1 MNYAGPFLLSFIE
14 EKFMNTTFGSTHNGI
29 QINTDQRKGLGCITS
44 ILDNYQ
50 KHLAHMIASH
60 SKVMQVRFDLHYPND
75 GTIVPNRQHIYNFNY
90 NLKRKLQRETIIGG
104 HRVDPQI
111 LWTEEI
117 NSSTAPHYHFL
128 LLANGNAKN
137 NYKELLKNT
146 VNPLWKNTINS
157 DNDGLVD
164 YCDKNG
170 PNGLMIT
177 RSSPDVLTQ
186 INRCSYQASYLAKI
200 KTKDARGKGCW
211 LMGGSRVPSA
221 VVPLQLPRL
230 ALF

>member
-1 MNYAGPFLLSFIE
+1 
-14 EKFMNTTFGSTHNGI
+14 MNTTFCSTHNGLH
-29 QINTDQRKGLGCITS
+29 INTNQSKGLGCITS
-44 ILDNYQ
+44 MLHNYQ
-50 KHLAHMIASH
+50 QCLICMIKAH

-75 GTIVPNRQHIYNFNY
+75 GNIVPIRKHLYDFNY
-90 NLKRKLQRETIIGG
+90 NLKRKLQREVIIGG

-111 LWTEEI
+111 LWTEE
-117 NSSTAPHYHFL
+117 NNVSSAPHYHFIL
-128 LLANGNAKN
+128 LVNGNAN
-137 NYKELLKNT
+137 NDYKALLRNT
-146 VNPLWKNTINS
+146 VNPLWKKTINS

-221 VVPLQLPRL
+221 VVPLQLPKL
-230 ALF
+230 DLF